1 MRWLSC
7 GSWGKGCVFQ
17 HILTLFLSLPPPS
30 SSRSLALSSLLLF
43 PLPLAR
49 YSSGCSVQRCMNL
62 RVSVAPFSTGVDE
75 TRERMEDEDIA
86 DAEKGLCVF
95 CEGEGGCVCFLGCAY
110 VCV

>member
-1 MRWLSC
+1 MAAKMR
-7 GSWGKGCVFQ
+7 
-17 HILTLFLSLPPPS
+17 TLFCNGWMFLRWILN
-30 SSRSLALSSLLLF
+30 
-43 PLPLAR
+43 
-49 YSSGCSVQRCMNL
+49 SSGCSVQRCMNL

-95 CEGEGGCVCFLGCAY
+95 CEGEGVCVCFLGCAY